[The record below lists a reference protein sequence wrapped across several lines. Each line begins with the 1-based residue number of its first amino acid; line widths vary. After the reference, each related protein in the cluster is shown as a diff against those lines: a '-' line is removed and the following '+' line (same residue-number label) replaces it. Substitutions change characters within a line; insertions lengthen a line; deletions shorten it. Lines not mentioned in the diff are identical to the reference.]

1 MINLLYKWSKS
12 LSFSLKNSSARQ
24 IHIPK
29 MKNHNKSYF
38 ALKTK
43 ALIQTCWNSTA
54 RVKKTIVVVRKL
66 SMNWM
71 TNFD

>member
-1 MINLLYKWSKS
+1 MINLLYSWSKS
-12 LSFSLKNSSARQ
+12 LSFSVKNSEARQ

-29 MKNHNKSYF
+29 MKNQNKSYF

-43 ALIQTCWNSTA
+43 ALIQTCWSTTA
-54 RVKKTIVVVRKL
+54 RNRKTIVVTKKL

-71 TNFD
+71 INFD